1 MQEGLVMN
9 GDQFLIFAGIIAA
22 TLLIGWIVFF
32 LVVRHDPTGAR
43 HLITGTGFVQNLT
56 VIVVVAVT
64 AALAVIRVVTGDLAG
79 AILSGLA
86 GYVLGSASRSTS
98 SPDSGATSK

>member
-1 MQEGLVMN
+1 MQDGLVMN

-32 LVVRHDPTGAR
+32 VVVRHNPAGAR
-43 HLITGTGFVQNLT
+43 DLITGTGFVQNLT

-79 AILSGLA
+79 AILSGVA
-86 GYVLGSASRSTS
+86 GYVLGSSSRSN
-98 SPDSGATSK
+98 PPPESGASYR